1 MMELD
6 ASLTLIIV
14 GLMLLGLVLEILAPD
29 VIVFSAFGCLLLLG
43 ILSPQEALI
52 GFSNKGM
59 LTVGMLFI
67 VAYAAQSSGV
77 LEFFANR
84 VIGRS
89 AGGRRALLK
98 VMLPVFSLSAFLN
111 NTPIVAMFTPTI
123 RDWALQQRLAPSKFL
138 LPLSYASIFGGI
150 CTLIGTST
158 NLVVNGMLQQQ
169 TGLSIG
175 MYDLAWVGLPC
186 AAAGFLFFM
195 FVGYRLLPSRSDL
208 SEDFLSSG
216 REYLLEM
223 LVPEGSQHIGKTI
236 EEAGLRQLERL
247 FLAELIR
254 TGRAPT
260 MAKPTDKLMSG
271 DRLLFTG
278 TAEAIVQLSKGA
290 GLIPVHD
297 QEFCEAMRRQGKGR
311 IIEAVVSRS
320 SPMLGKTIKEGNFRS
335 RYDGAILAVHRH
347 GEHLQGKIGKLT
359 LRPGDTLLILAG
371 DDFFKRWNQSRDF
384 YMISKISSFP
394 ELNPKKTILSLTTLV
409 GMVLCASLGILDIFR
424 AAVLA
429 VIILLLTRCLTAVE
443 ARRSMELNVLIIIAC
458 SLGISKALDKTGAAN
473 FIAEYLIAG
482 AKNFG
487 PVGLLAVIYF
497 STSLLTEVITNNAAA
512 ALVFPIAMS
521 SALQAGLNPM
531 PFAIAIAVGA
541 SASFATPI
549 GYQTNLMVYGAGGYK
564 FSDFL
569 KVGIPMNLMFM
580 VVSLTVIPMV
590 WSF

>member
-1 MMELD
+1 MEPD
-6 ASLTLIIV
+6 AIITLAVVAI
-14 GLMLLGLVLEILAPD
+14 MLLGLVLELLAPD
-29 VIVFSAFGCLLLLG
+29 VIVFSAFGFLLLLG
-43 ILSPQEALI
+43 IISPQEALV

-59 LTVGMLFI
+59 LTVGILFI

-77 LEFFANR
+77 LEFFATR
-84 VIGRS
+84 VIGRAS
-89 AGGRRALLK
+89 GGRRALLK
-98 VMLPVFSLSAFLN
+98 VMVPVFCLSAFLN

-123 RDWALQQRLAPSKFL
+123 RDWALRQRLAPSKFL

-158 NLVVNGMLQQQ
+158 NLVVNGLLQQE

-175 MYDLAWVGLPC
+175 MYDLAWVGIPC
-186 AAAGFLFFM
+186 AMAGFIFFIL
-195 FVGYRLLPSRSDL
+195 VGYRLLPQRTDL

-223 LVPEGSQHIGKTI
+223 RVPDGSPYVGKTV
-236 EEAGLRQLERL
+236 EQAGLRQLEKL

-260 MAKPTDKLMSG
+260 MVRPTDKLMAG

-278 TAEAIVQLSKGA
+278 TAESIVQLSKEA
-290 GLIPVHD
+290 GLIPVHE
-297 QEFCEAMRRQGKGR
+297 QEFCEALRRQGKGR

-335 RYDGAILAVHRH
+335 RYDAAVLAVHRH
-347 GEHLQGKIGKLT
+347 GERLEGKIGKLI
-359 LRPGDTLLILAG
+359 LKPGDTLLVLAG

-384 YMISKISSFP
+384 YMISKLSSFP
-394 ELNPKKTILSLTTLV
+394 EINPRKTILSLATLS
-409 GMVLCASLGILDIFR
+409 GMVLCASLGFLDIFR

-429 VIILLLTRCLTAVE
+429 VIVLLLTRCLTAVE
-443 ARRSMELNVLIIIAC
+443 ARRSIELNVLIIIAC
-458 SLGISKALDKTGAAN
+458 SLGISKALDKTGAAG
-473 FIAEYLIAG
+473 FIAEYLIAA
-482 AKNFG
+482 AKDFG
-487 PVGLLAVIYF
+487 PIGLLSVIYLC
-497 STSLLTEVITNNAAA
+497 TSLLTEVITNNAAA

-531 PFAIAIAVGA
+531 PFAIAIAVSA

-569 KVGIPMNLMFM
+569 RIGIPMNLTFM
-580 VVSLTVIPMV
+580 VVSLTVIPLV
-590 WSF
+590 WNF